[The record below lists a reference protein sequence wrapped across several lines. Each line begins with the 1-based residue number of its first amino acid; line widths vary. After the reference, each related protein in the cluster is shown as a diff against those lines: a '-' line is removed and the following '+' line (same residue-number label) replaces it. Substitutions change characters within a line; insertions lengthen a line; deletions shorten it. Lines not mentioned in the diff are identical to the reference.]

1 MLASAFSGCATMPAA
16 PTASVQ
22 QETVESDLDSYI
34 YARSA
39 DKAMTANAHVVAAE
53 AVIPQVAPNPAN
65 AFAGEPP
72 YRLDSGDRLRIMVF
86 GQEGLT
92 NSYSVDA
99 NGAITMPLIKSIKA
113 RGLTT
118 EELARV
124 VTDRLRGGY
133 IREPHVAI
141 EIEIHRPF
149 FILGEVT
156 VPGQYA
162 YVPHMTAENA
172 IAIAGGFTP
181 RAYRGEIKLDRPAMG
196 GVVRNTVPLLTRVRP
211 GDTIIVKERWF

>member
-34 YARSA
+34 YTRSA

-156 VPGQYA
+156 VP
-162 YVPHMTAENA
+162 
-172 IAIAGGFTP
+172 
-181 RAYRGEIKLDRPAMG
+181 
-196 GVVRNTVPLLTRVRP
+196 
-211 GDTIIVKERWF
+211 